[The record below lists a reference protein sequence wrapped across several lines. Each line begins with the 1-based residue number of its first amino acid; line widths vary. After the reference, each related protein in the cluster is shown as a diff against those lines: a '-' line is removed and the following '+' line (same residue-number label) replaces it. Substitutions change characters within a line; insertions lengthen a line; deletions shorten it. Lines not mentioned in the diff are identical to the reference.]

1 MKIVLDTNVL
11 LTIISSKS
19 ANRNVFDSF
28 LDEQY
33 TLCITNEIL
42 AEYTEIITNKMG
54 EDVANTLVELLLEQP
69 NVEFITRYFAWNL
82 IQSDPDDNKFVD
94 CAIACNATYL
104 VSQDR
109 HFKILRQVPFPKVN
123 VLKINEFVDVL
134 NTISKK

>member
-1 MKIVLDTNVL
+1 MKIVLDTNIL

-19 ANRNVFDSF
+19 ANRNIFELF

-33 TLCITNEIL
+33 TLCFTNEIL

-54 EDVANTLVELLLEQP
+54 REIAQSLVELLLEQP
-69 NVEFITRYFAWNL
+69 NVELITRYFAWNL

-109 HFKILRQVPFPKVN
+109 HFDILKLIPFPKVN
-123 VLKINEFVDVL
+123 VLKINEFIDIL
-134 NTISKK
+134 SRFKK

>member
-1 MKIVLDTNVL
+1 MKIVLDTNIL

-54 EDVANTLVELLLEQP
+54 EGVANTLVELLLEQP

-82 IQSDPDDNKFVD
+82 IHSDPDDNKFVD

-109 HFKILRQVPFPKVN
+109 HLRMLKQIPFPKVN
-123 VLKINEFVDVL
+123 VLKINEFVDIL
-134 NTISKK
+134 NMLPKK

>member
-1 MKIVLDTNVL
+1 MKIVLDTNIL

-19 ANRNVFDSF
+19 ANRNIFELF

-33 TLCITNEIL
+33 TLCFTNEIL

-54 EDVANTLVELLLEQP
+54 REIAQSLVELLLEQP
-69 NVEFITRYFAWNL
+69 NVELITRYFAWNL

-109 HFKILRQVPFPKVN
+109 HFDILKLIPFPKVN
-123 VLKINEFVDVL
+123 VLKINEFIDIL
-134 NTISKK
+134 SRIKK